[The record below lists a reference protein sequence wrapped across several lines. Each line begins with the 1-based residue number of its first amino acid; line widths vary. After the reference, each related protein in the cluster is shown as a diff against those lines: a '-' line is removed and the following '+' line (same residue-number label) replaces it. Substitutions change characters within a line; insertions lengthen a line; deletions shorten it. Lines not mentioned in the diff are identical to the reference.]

1 MGMTI
6 EQAEKL
12 LDSLATQEELLCKR
26 ADDASGY
33 TRSGNESIRT
43 SNAKTYEQHAKEY
56 RQILRYLAEY
66 RLMQADYE
74 TRLKADM
81 VAMLTDIQLEIE
93 ENSYPENVYGD
104 EYGIDEVISTDEIY
118 QFIQQKIDALKA
130 ESEPQES
137 KDNKCQCYDCKHFEK
152 EGWSHCKIHEWA
164 LGDSKCSDYEE

>member
-1 MGMTI
+1 MEMTI

-12 LDSLATQEELLCKR
+12 LDDLATQEELLCKR

-74 TRLKADM
+74 NRLKADM
-81 VAMLTDIQLEIE
+81 VAMLTEVQLEIE
-93 ENSYPENVYGD
+93 ELRLDRPLMSRGYECYGHED
-104 EYGIDEVISTDEIY
+104 KTPTEI
-118 QFIQQKIDALKA
+118 QQECSDIIQQKIDALK
-130 ESEPQES
+130 ESEHRKVRITMQRLNE
-137 KDNKCQCYDCKHFEK
+137 YCKETN
-152 EGWSHCKIHEWA
+152 G
-164 LGDSKCSDYEE
+164 